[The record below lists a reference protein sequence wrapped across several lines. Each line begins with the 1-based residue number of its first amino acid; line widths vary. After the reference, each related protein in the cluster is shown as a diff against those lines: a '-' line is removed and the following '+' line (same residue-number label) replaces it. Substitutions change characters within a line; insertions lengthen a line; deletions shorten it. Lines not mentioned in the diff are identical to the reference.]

1 MYVGHID
8 CIQTEHSEEIMITK
22 PFSETE
28 VRKIEKELSRR
39 TDKVRDLALFRMGVD
54 TMLRTSDLRN
64 LRVQDVLESEGG
76 IVQRLDVKMKKT
88 GKMVSCV
95 LDEKTQSALQ
105 AWLVQSEK
113 VDTDWLFTGRKGNQP
128 ITDVQHRR
136 LVKEWCEMAGIDGA
150 RRSTHSV
157 RKTKASVIFKKTQNI
172 EAVRRLLGHA
182 SVANTSRYLG
192 VENEDALELAMG
204 IRI

>member
-1 MYVGHID
+1 
-8 CIQTEHSEEIMITK
+8 MITK

-64 LRVQDVLESEGG
+64 LRVADVLKSEGG

-113 VDTDWLFTGRKGNQP
+113 VDTDWLFTGRKGKS
-128 ITDVQHRR
+128 THH
-136 LVKEWCEMAGIDGA
+136 
-150 RRSTHSV
+150 RRSTSQV
-157 RKTKASVIFKKTQNI
+157 GQ
-172 EAVRRLLGHA
+172 
-182 SVANTSRYLG
+182 G
-192 VENEDALELAMG
+192 VV
-204 IRI
+204 

>member
-1 MYVGHID
+1 
-8 CIQTEHSEEIMITK
+8 MITK

-39 TDKVRDLALFRMGVD
+39 TDKIRDLALFRMGVD

-64 LRVQDVLESEGG
+64 LRVQDVLKSEGG

-105 AWLVQSEK
+105 AWLAQSEK
-113 VDTDWLFTGRKGNQP
+113 AETDSRFGFLDSPFFAFVPESGNFRWR
-128 ITDVQHRR
+128 IH
-136 LVKEWCEMAGIDGA
+136 LID
-150 RRSTHSV
+150 
-157 RKTKASVIFKKTQNI
+157 N
-172 EAVRRLLGHA
+172 L
-182 SVANTSRYLG
+182 
-192 VENEDALELAMG
+192 
-204 IRI
+204 

>member
-1 MYVGHID
+1 
-8 CIQTEHSEEIMITK
+8 MITK

-64 LRVQDVLESEGG
+64 LRVQDVLESEGE

-95 LDEKTQSALQ
+95 LDERTQAALQ
-105 AWLVQSEK
+105 NWITLADKSHEE
-113 VDTDWLFTGRKGNQP
+113 WLFTGRKGNEP

-192 VENEDALELAMG
+192 VENEDALELAQM
-204 IRI
+204 IKL